1 MLPLKAVAY
10 EAAYQELLAALDP
23 DEIASA
29 IGAGS
34 VMFCWERNAA
44 DCHRTMVARFL
55 QGAGYDVE
63 EIATDFGPQQLTLFQ

>member
-1 MLPLKAVAY
+1 MLSLGAVAY
-10 EAAYQELLAALDP
+10 MAAYQELLAALDP

-34 VMFCWERNAA
+34 VMLLWERDPA

-55 QGAGYDVE
+55 QAAGHDVE
-63 EIATDFGPQQLTLFQ
+63 EIATDFAPQQLTLFQ